1 MVVRLLQLLQ
11 GPRPFT
17 YLHMILIFD
26 ISITSYPD
34 ICDSHCGLIEI
45 KLISIDFVSGW
56 MVGVTSTGLIFNES
70 FNSKH
75 P

>member
-1 MVVRLLQLLQ
+1 
-11 GPRPFT
+11 
-17 YLHMILIFD
+17 MILIFD